1 MNMNYILLVLGI
13 VLIIISIMMFRHKG
27 AFLIA
32 GYNTMSEKEKAKVDK
47 IKLTNVMGVICL
59 SFAIMLIG
67 GYFNIDALIHLTMPI
82 LVFTLGFVFL
92 GQRYI
97 LNEEGKK
104 EYDQKSHKMSKIAGI
119 IVLVLVTFFFYRM
132 LYTGEVNYEVLDDH
146 IDLNSSSYRDI
157 SLYYDDIESIEVV
170 SEFTAGHKANG
181 VNNFVL
187 SSGKF
192 ENEELG
198 RYMLY
203 AYNDAASYL
212 IIEDKRNGYIVYG
225 DSVQKINEL
234 KECID
239 KATSQQ

>member
-1 MNMNYILLVLGI
+1 
-13 VLIIISIMMFRHKG
+13 
-27 AFLIA
+27 
-32 GYNTMSEKEKAKVDK
+32 
-47 IKLTNVMGVICL
+47 
-59 SFAIMLIG
+59 
-67 GYFNIDALIHLTMPI
+67 
-82 LVFTLGFVFL
+82 
-92 GQRYI
+92 
-97 LNEEGKK
+97 
-104 EYDQKSHKMSKIAGI
+104 
-119 IVLVLVTFFFYRM
+119 M

-146 IDLNSSSYRDI
+146 VDLNSSSYRDI

-170 SEFTAGHKANG
+170 SEFTACHKVNG

-203 AYNDAASYL
+203 AYNDADSYL